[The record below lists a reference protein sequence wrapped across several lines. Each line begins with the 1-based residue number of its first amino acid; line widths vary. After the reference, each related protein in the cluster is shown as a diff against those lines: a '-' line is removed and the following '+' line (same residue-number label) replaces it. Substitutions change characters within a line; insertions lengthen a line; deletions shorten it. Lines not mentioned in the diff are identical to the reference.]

1 MKAQEPSRTA
11 PLSKEAQFYN
21 FHRVSEKSSR
31 WNSGA
36 CLYDYHS
43 FHYHFLYIACYLR
56 RTGNKIETFATV
68 WARGVTQLFFQNDW
82 GFSKNS
88 FSESKC
94 WQAHPKFKL
103 SANFSEY
110 FTWDEQIPD
119 WHLIKTPVRTIAY
132 MDISKVLKSDDTN
145 KILLNVNI
153 TPSNV

>member
-21 FHRVSEKSSR
+21 SR

-68 WARGVTQLFFQNDW
+68 WARGVTH
-82 GFSKNS
+82 FSKKTGDFLRTLSLNIGVD
-88 FSESKC
+88 
-94 WQAHPKFKL
+94 KL
-103 SANFSEY
+103 IQSLSSAQTSLN
-110 FTWDEQIPD
+110 I
-119 WHLIKTPVRTIAY
+119 LRG
-132 MDISKVLKSDDTN
+132 TN
-145 KILLNVNI
+145 KYQIDI
-153 TPSNV
+153 